1 MPIPV
6 SNAKIA
12 PLKRFVLA
20 TALAIA
26 ALVFPDLAAAQTGAT
41 LRLRLL
47 ETEAFPILAGYL
59 DARDASGA
67 PVSDLQAEDLQAFE
81 DGIPQPISQ
90 LRLVDT
96 GLHLIVVLNPA
107 EPFGIRDAQ
116 AKTRFDY
123 VKEQILT
130 WARALRSSS
139 GILLSLITPDGVLAQ
154 DASSTEWINAFDAI
168 QPEFGGL
175 QVTSQP
181 FLQALELAAQ
191 PGGLP
196 GRGTAIWWLTA
207 TPSTETLATTSDW
220 QVALAQAGIPLFV
233 WQVDARSSFESE
245 ATLAL
250 QALTQSAGGQWFG
263 FSGGEPFPS
272 PEYYFSPF
280 RSAYF
285 FQYTSQLHTSGTHQ
299 VQLQMVSE
307 GTAITS
313 QPLSFDLDI
322 RPPNPMLVSPP
333 SQINRGPSPEDPQ
346 QLAPFSQPIE
356 ILVEFPD
363 EFERSIV
370 RTALYVNE
378 ELVAEN
384 RAAPFTRFT
393 WNLSEYL
400 VSQQVTLR
408 VVAEDELGLVGSSI
422 ELPVQ
427 ILVENP
433 LTWYQALL
441 ARGGPLLAVGGVLFA
456 AAILFLVMV
465 LSGRLRPAHL
475 GRGRRRRSA
484 RQDQV
489 LSDPLVDSPLS
500 SDQGAGGIYPLATLP
515 AESASVKAPAYLQRL
530 SMQDSSQAAVVIP
543 LFGDEVIAG
552 SQRGCEL
559 LLQEASVAAEHA
571 RLTRQTDGNYHVAD
585 LGSEAGTWVNYAP
598 ISTEGSQLRDGDL
611 LHIGRVAFRFL
622 LSSSNQDLENQALD
636 LS

>member
-1 MPIPV
+1 MPGECMPISV

-26 ALVFPDLAAAQTGAT
+26 ALVLPDLAAAQTGAT
-41 LRLRLL
+41 LTLRHL

-67 PVSDLQAEDLQAFE
+67 PVSDLQAEDLQAIE
-81 DGIPQPISQ
+81 DGIPQPVSQ

-107 EPFGIRDAQ
+107 EPFGIRDVE

-130 WARALRSSS
+130 WARALRASS
-139 GILLSLITPDGVLAQ
+139 GTSLSLITPEGVTQ
-154 DASSTEWINAFDAI
+154 DASSTDWISAFDAI

-191 PGGLP
+191 PGSPP
-196 GRGTAIWWLTA
+196 GRGTAIWWVTA
-207 TPSTETLATTSDW
+207 TPGTGTLVTAPDW

-250 QALTQSAGGQWFG
+250 QALTRSTGGQWFG

-272 PEYYFSPF
+272 PEDYFSPF

-307 GTAITS
+307 GAAITS
-313 QPLSFDLDI
+313 QPLSLDLDI
-322 RPPNPMLVSPP
+322 RPPNPILVSPP
-333 SQINRGPSPEDPQ
+333 SQINRGPSQEDPQ

-356 ILVEFPD
+356 IMVEFPD

-393 WNLSEYL
+393 WNLGEYL

-408 VVAEDELGLVGSSI
+408 VEAEDELGLVGSSI
-422 ELPVQ
+422 EMPVQ

-465 LSGRLRPAHL
+465 LSGRLRPAHP
-475 GRGRRRRSA
+475 GRGRRRRSI

-500 SDQGAGGIYPLATLP
+500 ADQGAGGLYPLATLP

-622 LSSSNQDLENQALD
+622 LSSSNQDLEN
-636 LS
+636 